1 MIFRKNGM
9 TSSGK
14 NESEEI
20 QYQELLD
27 QIAESKKANRIRLA
41 KLPFPEKVRIIV
53 ELQKIDSA
61 LSKAAGRKP
70 RKVWEI
76 D

>member
-1 MIFRKNGM
+1 M